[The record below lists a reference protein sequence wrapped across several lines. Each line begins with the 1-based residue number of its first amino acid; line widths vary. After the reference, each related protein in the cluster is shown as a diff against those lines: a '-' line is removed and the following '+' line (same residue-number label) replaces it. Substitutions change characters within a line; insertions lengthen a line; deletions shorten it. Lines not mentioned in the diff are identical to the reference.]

1 MNKKKAL
8 LVTLGMGAI
17 GFGKIIVCKIL
28 ENKKRRKQL
37 EENLVAL
44 SLLQDDFNTEVMDEI
59 QSVKEEIGS
68 VYEHIEKLL
77 EMQEVQCKY
86 ADECE
91 ESDCFYEEFLD
102 KAQEEVNEM
111 IREKNEE
118 MKETK

>member
-8 LVTLGMGAI
+8 FLTLGIGVI
-17 GFGKIIVCKIL
+17 GFGKIIVCNIL

-44 SLLQDDFNTEVMDEI
+44 SLLQDDFNAEVMDEI

-77 EMQEVQCKY
+77 EMQEVRCKY

-102 KAQEEVNEM
+102 KVQEEVNEM

>member
-8 LVTLGMGAI
+8 FLTLGIGVI
-17 GFGKIIVCKIL
+17 GFGKIIVRKIL
-28 ENKKRRKQL
+28 ENKKRQL
-37 EENLVAL
+37 ELQENLVAL
-44 SLLQDDFNTEVMDEI
+44 SLLQDDFNTEVMEEL

-77 EMQEVQCKY
+77 EMQEVRCKY

-91 ESDCFYEEFLD
+91 KSDCFYEEFLD

-111 IREKNEE
+111 IRKKNEE

>member
-1 MNKKKAL
+1 M
-8 LVTLGMGAI
+8 
-17 GFGKIIVCKIL
+17 
-28 ENKKRRKQL
+28 
-37 EENLVAL
+37 VAL
-44 SLLQDDFNTEVMDEI
+44 SLLQDDFNAEVMDEI

-68 VYEHIEKLL
+68 VYEHIERLL

-102 KAQEEVNEM
+102 KVQEEVNEM